1 MVSIDL
7 TDKVWREKWREKKIT
22 VEVAIRKIIPGNRVF
37 IDTGCSEPQALTA
50 ELIKQSE
57 KLIDTEIIHFLTI
70 YPQKYFKDKAED
82 LFRHNAFYIGKTL
95 REEINE
101 GQADYTPIISSEIS
115 SLFLSGRKYC
125 DVALIQITPPDRFG
139 FCSFGVNV
147 DVAKPIAK
155 SAFMTIAEINPQ
167 MPRTLG
173 NSFIHMKEIDYFVY
187 NNTPLLEFH
196 FKERNG
202 VTERIGKNVASII
215 QNKSTIHI
223 GNGYLPNACLKF
235 MNDKKDLGMHSHFI
249 TNNIIPLIENA
260 VLTSRKKNFHPEK
273 IITSYALGTKELYD
287 FVDNNPYIEFYP
299 TDYVCN
305 PRYIAMN
312 KNMVSIN
319 QAVQIDL
326 TGQVNT
332 STKGY
337 KFHTGIGDT
346 VDFMRGAALS
356 KGGKPIIVLTS
367 TKKME
372 RNQQLYHTWMK
383 VPALFSLVQTYIMLS
398 RNGVWLIFMEKVF
411 VKEL

>member
-187 NNTPLLEFH
+187 NNTPLL
-196 FKERNG
+196 
-202 VTERIGKNVASII
+202 
-215 QNKSTIHI
+215 
-223 GNGYLPNACLKF
+223 
-235 MNDKKDLGMHSHFI
+235 
-249 TNNIIPLIENA
+249 
-260 VLTSRKKNFHPEK
+260 
-273 IITSYALGTKELYD
+273 
-287 FVDNNPYIEFYP
+287 
-299 TDYVCN
+299 
-305 PRYIAMN
+305 
-312 KNMVSIN
+312 
-319 QAVQIDL
+319 
-326 TGQVNT
+326 
-332 STKGY
+332 
-337 KFHTGIGDT
+337 
-346 VDFMRGAALS
+346 
-356 KGGKPIIVLTS
+356 
-367 TKKME
+367 
-372 RNQQLYHTWMK
+372 
-383 VPALFSLVQTYIMLS
+383 
-398 RNGVWLIFMEKVF
+398 
-411 VKEL
+411 